1 MSRITDAATYATV
14 STIIAALV
22 LTTARSLLGN
32 PIYATDLFIVAL
44 IIWIINFATQLFFS
58 RRK

>member
-1 MSRITDAATYATV
+1 M